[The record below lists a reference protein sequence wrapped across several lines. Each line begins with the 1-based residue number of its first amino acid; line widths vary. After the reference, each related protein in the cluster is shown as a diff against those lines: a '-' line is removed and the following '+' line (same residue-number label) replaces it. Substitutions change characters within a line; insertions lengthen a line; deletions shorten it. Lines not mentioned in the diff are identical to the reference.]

1 MITQSA
7 IDFFQALVKNFIESS
22 YKEAFIMENR
32 DELFEKI
39 QTKEKEWEKQI
50 EFLQKRAQNF
60 DSEVREKVEGRI
72 EILRTKLGE
81 IKERTCRLKNASDKV
96 EDDVAQKIIYSWVE
110 MFTKIDNA
118 MIKLKD

>member
-1 MITQSA
+1 MKIYYLT
-7 IDFFQALVKNFIESS
+7 ILEKLRRGVK
-22 YKEAFIMENR
+22 MENR

-50 EFLQKRAQNF
+50 ELLQKRSQNF
-60 DSEVREKVEGRI
+60 DSETRGKVEERI
-72 EILRTKLGE
+72 EILKTKLND
-81 IKERTCRLKNASDKV
+81 IKERTNKLKNAADMV
-96 EDDVAQKIIYSWVE
+96 QDDVAEKVIYSWVE